1 MQVQNPVPFLV
12 TLQTPYRQS
21 GSMKEIPVEKI
32 IRSRRRTIALEVT
45 TAATLVVRAPLRAPA
60 AFIDEMIRQK
70 SAWILRKM
78 DEMKQRPASLCHEY
92 TEGEMFLYL
101 GRAYPL
107 HFVDDR
113 SITIERSDRLYVSS
127 SLMPDIRNQLKHWY
141 SEEARKEIKARCMW
155 FSLKTG
161 HVPAT
166 IRITDARQRWGSC
179 THKGGLNFSWRLIQA
194 PPEIVDYVVVHEL
207 VHISQPDHSKKFW
220 ANVRKI
226 MPDYEQHRNWLKD
239 HEWLLKI

>member
-1 MQVQNPVPFLV
+1 ME
-12 TLQTPYRQS
+12 
-21 GSMKEIPVEKI
+21 EIPIEKI

-45 TAATLVVRAPLRAPA
+45 PAATLIVRAPLRAPSTH
-60 AFIDEMIRQK
+60 IEEIIRQK
-70 SAWILRKM
+70 RSWILRKM
-78 DEMKQRPASLCHEY
+78 EEIKRRPRPPCHEY
-92 TEGEMFLYL
+92 TEGEMFLFL
-101 GRAYPL
+101 GRSYPL
-107 HFVDDR
+107 QSVENGR
-113 SITIERSDRLYVSS
+113 MTIERSDRLYVSS

-141 SEEARKEIKARCMW
+141 REEARKEIKARCMW

-207 VHISQPDHSKKFW
+207 VHLGQPDHSRVFW
-220 ANVRKI
+220 NKIRSI
-226 MPDYEQHRNWLKD
+226 MPDYEQRRNWLKE